1 MESQRCIT
9 KGARATTT
17 SWCVFVCTCVCVFMC
32 ACVCVR
38 IVFQGALLIYKGWH
52 DYYIM
57 VCVCVHVRVCM
68 CMCAYR
74 ISRCSLSIRG
84 VARPTSLYFTYIGL
98 ARTIYIYSVYVFF
111 GREITKFTVIYGIH
125 TLWPHLFIIRVG
137 QNRIYTPYMAVY
149 SIKSLQ
155 KLLYIH
161 RIYMALANPI
171 YNIISYGPTRPLKD
185 GALPLMTFYSCC
197 VKAGYGATIKV
208 HTQLY
213 THTHTHNNTHSLTH
227 LHTRRSW
234 TCWALAC
241 GTCGTSRGKPC
252 HRKWCL
258 ASPWRRCPF

>member
-1 MESQRCIT
+1 VATFNYNIISYGPTRPL
-9 KGARATTT
+9 KDGALPLMTFH
-17 SWCVFVCTCVCVFMC
+17 SWCV
-32 ACVCVR
+32 
-38 IVFQGALLIYKGWH
+38 ISH
-52 DYYIM
+52 YI
-57 VCVCVHVRVCM
+57 
-68 CMCAYR
+68 
-74 ISRCSLSIRG
+74 L
-84 VARPTSLYFTYIGL
+84 
-98 ARTIYIYSVYVFF
+98 
-111 GREITKFTVIYGIH
+111 H

-258 ASPWRRCPF
+258 ASPWRRCPFWRSCTTRGEWAGVVYVMCRVGQNHIYNIHGV